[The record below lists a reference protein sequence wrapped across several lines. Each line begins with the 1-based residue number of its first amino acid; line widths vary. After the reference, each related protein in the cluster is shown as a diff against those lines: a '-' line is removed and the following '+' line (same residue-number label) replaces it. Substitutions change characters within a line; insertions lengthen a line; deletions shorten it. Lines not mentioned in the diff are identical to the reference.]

1 MTGVD
6 PGTSVHFR
14 LRIDGIDLGD
24 WSSCE
29 GLGCE
34 VEVEQHQEGGNNGF
48 VWQLPSRVRYTN
60 VTLTR
65 PLIPDTAKVAR
76 FLATLPNG
84 ITRGTAQIA
93 ALRPDRALLVQW
105 VWPTWY
111 SSAGPA
117 RPSGPTAPR
126 RRRRAS
132 NWRTT
137 DSWRWARCPDR
148 DAGPA
153 GR

>member
-1 MTGVD
+1 MSDID

-24 WSSCE
+24 WNSCD

-76 FLATLPNG
+76 MLAKLPQG
-84 ITRGTAQIA
+84 VTRGTAQIA

-105 VWPTWY
+105 GLADVVLVRWT
-111 SSAGPA
+111 GPSFD
-117 RPSGPTAPR
+117 PSRSETATESIEL
-126 RRRRAS
+126 AYH
-132 NWRTT
+132 
-137 DSWRWARCPDR
+137 
-148 DAGPA
+148 GFLEV
-153 GR
+153 G

>member
-1 MTGVD
+1 MTSTD

-24 WSSCE
+24 WNSCD

-60 VTLTR
+60 VTLSR

-76 FLATLPNG
+76 LLSALPQG
-84 ITRGTAQIA
+84 IIRGTAQIA

-105 VWPTWY
+105 GLADVVLVRWT
-111 SSAGPA
+111 GPSF
-117 RPSGPTAPR
+117 RPDLSEAATESIELAYNGFLEV
-126 RRRRAS
+126 
-132 NWRTT
+132 
-137 DSWRWARCPDR
+137 
-148 DAGPA
+148 G
-153 GR
+153 

>member
-1 MTGVD
+1 MTGTD

-24 WSSCE
+24 WNSCD

-48 VWQLPSRVRYTN
+48 VWQLPSRMRYTN

-76 FLATLPNG
+76 LLSALPQG

-105 VWPTWY
+105 GLADVVLVRWTGP
-111 SSAGPA
+111 SFDPA
-117 RPSGPTAPR
+117 RSEVATESIELAYHGFLEV
-126 RRRRAS
+126 
-132 NWRTT
+132 
-137 DSWRWARCPDR
+137 
-148 DAGPA
+148 G
-153 GR
+153 

>member
-105 VWPTWY
+105 GLADVVLVRWT
-111 SSAGPA
+111 GP
-117 RPSGPTAPR
+117 SFG
-126 RRRRAS
+126 
-132 NWRTT
+132 
-137 DSWRWARCPDR
+137 PDR
-148 DAGPA
+148 SQAATESIELAYNGFLEV
-153 GR
+153 G